1 MNIFFTCLL
10 IGVGLSMDAFSLSL
24 VYGTCGLSLYRQLFL
39 SIVVGVFHF
48 FMPLIGLFFGHF
60 LSHYFIMNSNMVVG
74 IIFGIIGIEMLI
86 SIYHN
91 EELKVLNSIFSYLL
105 FGFTVSIDSLTTGIG
120 LSLITNHYILATST
134 FMIVSGIFTF
144 LGLIF
149 GNRLNQSF
157 GKYATF
163 FGGIIMLIF
172 SIYYFFNF

>member
-10 IGVGLSMDAFSLSL
+10 IGIGLSMDAFSLSL

-39 SIVVGVFHF
+39 SLIVGIFHF
-48 FMPLIGLFFGHF
+48 FMPLIGLYFGHL
-60 LSHYFIMNSNMVVG
+60 LSHYFIMNSNLVVG
-74 IIFGIIGIEMLI
+74 IIFCIIGFEMMI
-86 SIYHN
+86 SICHD
-91 EELKVLNSIFSYLL
+91 EELKLLNSIFSYLL

-134 FMIVSGIFTF
+134 FMVVSGIFTF
-144 LGLIF
+144 LGLMF

-163 FGGIIMLIF
+163 LGSIIMLVF
-172 SIYYFFNF
+172 SLYYFFNM